1 MSFYGNVEYGD
12 TRFERFIIDGLIKH
26 SSNCQCELCGKLKEL
41 DGPVLKNSNTGSTS
55 N

>member
-1 MSFYGNVEYGD
+1 MSFYGNVEYSD

-26 SSNCQCELCGKLKEL
+26 SSDCKCGLCERLNEL
-41 DGPVLKNSNTGSTS
+41 NGPVLKTESN